1 MKFSPRRCKRS
12 KESPRVSALCLRFG
26 FNIGQLPDGISE
38 GRTLKMN
45 GRGFINNA
53 GSRKRL
59 ARLRSVGCLAQP
71 HYDSNTH
78 TTTAL
83 WGF

>member
-1 MKFSPRRCKRS
+1 
-12 KESPRVSALCLRFG
+12 VSALG

-38 GRTLKMN
+38 GRTSKMN

-59 ARLRSVGCLAQP
+59 ARLRSVGCLTQP
-71 HYDSNTH
+71 HYDPVIH
-78 TTTAL
+78 TRQQHFG
-83 WGF
+83 GFEELRAGTMVRL